1 MSITSGSIVIDMEN
15 LIKKI
20 RKKSGLSQ
28 EELIKLCGVSRQT
41 INMIENNRY
50 DPALSPAFKL
60 TKELKKTVDKIF
72 IYE

>member
-1 MSITSGSIVIDMEN
+1 MIDMEN